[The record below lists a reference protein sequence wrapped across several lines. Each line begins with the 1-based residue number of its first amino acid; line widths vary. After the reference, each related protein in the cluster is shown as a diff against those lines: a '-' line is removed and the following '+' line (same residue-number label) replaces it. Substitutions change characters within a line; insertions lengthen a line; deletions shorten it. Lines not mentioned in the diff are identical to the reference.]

1 MNPGTNLPVRP
12 VVRMFSVV
20 SRLRL
25 VFAALLAGLAL
36 VALPVVAQDDG
47 EGGGGS
53 GTPSCIDYEG
63 IARYRAYGYDHVV
76 RVTNGC
82 EKRARCQVWTSV
94 TPEKHRVDLRPDET
108 EEVLT
113 RTGSPAREF
122 TPHVSCELAD

>member
-1 MNPGTNLPVRP
+1 
-12 VVRMFSVV
+12 MFSFV
-20 SRLRL
+20 SRLRPAL
-25 VFAALLAGLAL
+25 VALIAGLAL
-36 VALPVVAQDDG
+36 VAVPVVAQDDD

-53 GTPSCIDYEG
+53 GTPSCIDYEA

-82 EKRARCQVWTSV
+82 EKRARCEVWTSV
-94 TPEKHRVDLRPDET
+94 TPEKHRIDLRPDET

-122 TPHVSCELAD
+122 TPRVSCQLAD